1 MCCPGLKG
9 KDTKVYSTAKPKLM
23 ITHYFLSC
31 KILQANI
38 YPIHFSGM
46 LTNYLGC
53 ALSLECLTHCKPNH
67 IHYSQTA
74 ARHKPGV
81 STHWHIH

>member
-46 LTNYLGC
+46 STNYLGC
-53 ALSLECLTHCKPNH
+53 ALSLVFDTLQTKPYKLFTN
-67 IHYSQTA
+67 SSKT
-74 ARHKPGV
+74 
-81 STHWHIH
+81 